1 MTAKLL
7 QITISL
13 VAIVLTA
20 VHLIWP
26 HIALDG
32 ISVTLLLIA
41 ILPWL
46 APLFKS
52 VELPGG
58 VKVEFQ
64 ELEKAKERADKAGL
78 LSDTNS
84 TPVQEYS
91 FQLVAEEDPNLAL
104 AGLRIE
110 IEKRLVQIARSHR
123 IDGEKQG
130 VGRLLHV
137 LAGKELITLEERSVL
152 SDLVGLLNSATHGAE
167 VDSRAALW
175 AIQVGP
181 RLLKSLDERIQK

>member
-1 MTAKLL
+1 MTARQL
-7 QITISL
+7 QVIISFL
-13 VAIVLTA
+13 AVILAI

-26 HIALDG
+26 HVALDG
-32 ISVTLLLIA
+32 VTITLLLIA

-78 LSDTNS
+78 LSAPLP
-84 TPVQEYS
+84 TPTPEYS
-91 FQLVAEEDPNLAL
+91 FQLVADEDPNLAL

-110 IEKRLVQIARSHR
+110 IEKRLVQLAESRG
-123 IDGEKQG
+123 IDGEKRS
-130 VGRLLHV
+130 VGKLLQM
-137 LAGKELITLEERSVL
+137 LSGKDLITLEERSVL
-152 SDLVGLLNSATHGAE
+152 ADLVGLLNSAVHGAT

-175 AIQVGP
+175 AMQVGP
-181 RLLKSLDERIQK
+181 RLLKSLDERIQV